1 MIKPW
6 ELMRDLN
13 RMNFKVILAGYS
25 QKPAGWRN
33 GPYTHRF
40 HSLWLMSKGKAT
52 FVLNGTSH
60 TAEPGKLF
68 SLSPGMIVE
77 RINESDGPI
86 EFCFIRFSY
95 VEAAY
100 EEDGTWTLESGGRLQ
115 FPLVGSYSILN
126 TPPIHNAFEGIIKL
140 TKHRGQIVQMRQRI
154 LFLDILTH
162 IIADLRSQAV
172 TGHTNSMIETTIDY
186 MVNHYAD
193 NMTVEELAKMA
204 GMSSSHY
211 SRLFKKYASASPI
224 HYLTQLRMDRA
235 KELLIL
241 SDYKLKTVA
250 QSIGYEDELYFS
262 RLFKKFTGQ
271 SPSQYAKTH
280 KAAPNR

>member
-1 MIKPW
+1 MMKPW
-6 ELMRDLN
+6 EIMRDLN
-13 RMNFKVILAGYS
+13 RMNMKVILAGYS
-25 QKPAGWRN
+25 HKPAGWRN
-33 GPYTHRF
+33 GPYSHRF
-40 HSLWLMSKGKAT
+40 HSLWLITKGKAT
-52 FVLNGTSH
+52 FVLNGTSY

-68 SLSPGMIVE
+68 ALSPGMIIE
-77 RINESDGPI
+77 RINEGDGPI

-95 VEAAY
+95 VVAAY
-100 EEDGTWTLESGGRLQ
+100 EEDGSWSLESGDHLR
-115 FPLVGSYSILN
+115 FPLSGSYSILS
-126 TPPIHNAFEGIIKL
+126 TPPIYNAFEAIIKL
-140 TKHRGQIVQMRQRI
+140 MKHRGQIVQMRQRI
-154 LFLDILTH
+154 QFLDILTH

-172 TGHTNSMIETTIDY
+172 TGHTNTMIETTIDH
-186 MVNHYAD
+186 MVNHYAE
-193 NMTVEELAKMA
+193 NMTVEDLANMA

-241 SDYKLKTVA
+241 SDHKLKAVA

-280 KAAPNR
+280 KAAPNL

>member
-1 MIKPW
+1 MKPW
-6 ELMRDLN
+6 EMMRDMN
-13 RMNFKVILAGYS
+13 RMNFKVMLAGHS

-40 HSLWLMSKGKAT
+40 HSLWLITKGKAT
-52 FVLNGTSH
+52 FVLNGSSY

-68 SLSPGMIVE
+68 SLPPGMVVE
-77 RINESDGPI
+77 RINEGEVPI
-86 EFCFIRFSY
+86 EFFFVRFSY
-95 VEAAY
+95 AVAAY
-100 EEDGTWTLESGGRLQ
+100 EEDGSWTLASDRELP
-115 FPLVGSYSILN
+115 FPLSGSYAITNIPPLLN
-126 TPPIHNAFEGIIKL
+126 SFEGIMKL
-140 TKHRGQIVQMRQRI
+140 MKHRGQIVQMRQRI
-154 LFLDILTH
+154 LFLEILTQ
-162 IIADLRSQAV
+162 IISDLRSQAV
-172 TGHTNSMIETTIDY
+172 TGHTNTMIESTIDY
-186 MVNHYAD
+186 MVNHYAE
-193 NMTVEELAKMA
+193 NMTVEELAAMA

-211 SRLFKKYASASPI
+211 SRLFKKYVSASPI

-241 SDYKLKTVA
+241 SDYKLKAVA

-280 KAAPNR
+280 KAAPNS

>member
-1 MIKPW
+1 MVKPW
-6 ELMRDLN
+6 EIMRDLN
-13 RMNFKVILAGYS
+13 RMNFKVILAGHS
-25 QKPAGWRN
+25 QKPPGWRN

-40 HSLWLMSKGKAT
+40 HSLWLITKGKAT
-52 FVLNGTSH
+52 FIVNGASY

-77 RINESDGPI
+77 RINEGEGPI
-86 EFCFIRFSY
+86 EFCFIRFACA
-95 VEAAY
+95 VAAY
-100 EEDGTWTLESGGRLQ
+100 EEDGSWTLEEDSALP
-115 FPLVGSYSILN
+115 FPLAGSYSMLNIPPILN
-126 TPPIHNAFEGIIKL
+126 SFEQIIKL
-140 TKHRGQIVQMRQRI
+140 TKHRGQIVQMRLRI
-154 LFLDILTH
+154 LFLDILTN

-172 TGHTNSMIETTIDY
+172 TGHTNAMIETTIDY
-186 MVNHYAD
+186 MVNHYAE

-280 KAAPNR
+280 KAAPGS

>member
-1 MIKPW
+1 MTKPW
-6 ELMRDLN
+6 ELMRDMN
-13 RMNFKVILAGYS
+13 RMNFKIMLAGHS

-33 GPYTHRF
+33 GPYAHRF

-52 FVLNGTSH
+52 FVLNGTAYA
-60 TAEPGKLF
+60 AEPGKLF
-68 SLSPGMIVE
+68 ALAPGMVVE
-77 RINESDGPI
+77 RINEGEGPI
-86 EFCFIRFSY
+86 EFFFIRF
-95 VEAAY
+95 AY
-100 EEDGTWTLESGGRLQ
+100 AVSAFEEDGSWTFADDGELP
-115 FPLVGSYSILN
+115 FPLSGSYSMQNI
-126 TPPIHNAFEGIIKL
+126 PPLLNAFEQVLEL

-154 LFLDILTH
+154 LFLDILTL
-162 IIADLRSQAV
+162 IVSDLRSQIV
-172 TGHTNSMIETTIDY
+172 TGHTNAMIETTIDY
-186 MVNHYAD
+186 MVGHYAE

-241 SDYKLKTVA
+241 SDYKLKAVA

-280 KAAPNR
+280 KAAPNG